1 MPQHRLLGAERLP
14 SVVKM
19 PKRSERVI
27 HRRAFKRYLI
37 DSSPPV
43 LVIHLKRFQQISKS
57 LFAGSA
63 KKIDDFISFPEYLD
77 LRPFLAPKKERYGL
91 NQRGRTPHDGSAQ
104 RKKHHHRLF
113 IGKDEEEPPT
123 WYRLYAV
130 VVHIGSMIGGHYI
143 AYTALSPKSATL
155 TPMSTSPGE
164 TGSTS
169 TSNTPK
175 RPSDSSPPPRQWCYI
190 SDTTVRP
197 AAADEVFRSKAY
209 LLFYEKVGH

>member
-14 SVVKM
+14 PVVKI
-19 PKRSERVI
+19 PKRSERVVLG
-27 HRRAFKRYLI
+27 RAFKRYLI

-43 LVIHLKRFQQISKS
+43 LVIHLKRFQQMSKS

-77 LRPFLAPKKERYGL
+77 LRPFLAPKKEQYGL

-130 VVHIGSMIGGHYI
+130 VVHIGSMVSGLRIEH
-143 AYTALSPKSATL
+143 
-155 TPMSTSPGE
+155 
-164 TGSTS
+164 
-169 TSNTPK
+169 
-175 RPSDSSPPPRQWCYI
+175 
-190 SDTTVRP
+190 
-197 AAADEVFRSKAY
+197 
-209 LLFYEKVGH
+209 